1 MINQE
6 GYVKSKI
13 KLTIGILISNRIQ
26 YIEKVMFGI
35 KPLLDELP
43 AELIAV
49 DTVGP
54 EKTDGSIEV
63 VKRFTS
69 KIYPFKWCND
79 FAKARNVCL
88 ENASGEWFMFL
99 DDDEVFEDVTEI
111 VDFFKTGECEDY
123 LSGIYHLKN
132 HLPNNVTRMST
143 VLRMVRR
150 KPDTRFVGRIH
161 EAFNEVYEPCKLFEA
176 YVNHYGYLFLDKEAV
191 KRHQERNLSI
201 LEEEIEKNG
210 LNASIGAQLVQ
221 ELIFTEGT
229 EERGYKELK
238 KCLSLLPKTEIS
250 TATGQWLLAAGIG
263 YYYNLNRHEEAL
275 AEAKKIKESYSL
287 NETCALIIEGTCIY
301 SAAKL
306 EKWDEC
312 IDAAKRY
319 ARVYEFLEK
328 NRKEAIRQIT
338 LGSEDYKTI
347 EYARGVLAIGI
358 SACLKEKR
366 FNEALEFL
374 AKLKEYGCEPI
385 EEYSKVIDEILFYSD
400 NKELKNAYLAHFL
413 TDEGMKLYRQKV

>member
-26 YIEKVMFGI
+26 YIEKVMSGI

-132 HLPNNVTRMST
+132 HLPNNAAS
-143 VLRMVRR
+143 
-150 KPDTRFVGRIH
+150 
-161 EAFNEVYEPCKLFEA
+161 
-176 YVNHYGYLFLDKEAV
+176 
-191 KRHQERNLSI
+191 
-201 LEEEIEKNG
+201 EE
-210 LNASIGAQLVQ
+210 
-221 ELIFTEGT
+221 
-229 EERGYKELK
+229 
-238 KCLSLLPKTEIS
+238 
-250 TATGQWLLAAGIG
+250 
-263 YYYNLNRHEEAL
+263 
-275 AEAKKIKESYSL
+275 
-287 NETCALIIEGTCIY
+287 
-301 SAAKL
+301 
-306 EKWDEC
+306 
-312 IDAAKRY
+312 
-319 ARVYEFLEK
+319 
-328 NRKEAIRQIT
+328 
-338 LGSEDYKTI
+338 
-347 EYARGVLAIGI
+347 
-358 SACLKEKR
+358 
-366 FNEALEFL
+366 
-374 AKLKEYGCEPI
+374 
-385 EEYSKVIDEILFYSD
+385 
-400 NKELKNAYLAHFL
+400 
-413 TDEGMKLYRQKV
+413 